1 MVKVYYGVDSG
12 FTAHRAEKELK
23 KTLSKEEYQEIIRF
37 DGYKDLC
44 PSVVE
49 DCSSIS
55 LFGDKKIV
63 LFSNAYFLSSS
74 SNRKAPFTD
83 AQQGNYRSL
92 IEYFNAP
99 SPDTDLYI
107 VVDGELKKSGEL
119 YTAMQ
124 ESSDVYLEK
133 CDLPSD
139 EDYQALAVQTAKA
152 EGKEIDTDA
161 LKMLLS
167 RSRTVSSGYGAKGI
181 DYLTFMNSLNK
192 LLTYTK
198 HVTTVDVE
206 TLVYRPLEDNVFAL
220 IDKLMKKNTRGA
232 MLDYHDIRAGGVEPL
247 GIIPAFGAKF
257 REYALTKYLIE
268 MSYNNNQIAEQ
279 LSKVTNKMVK
289 PGSIYY
295 RRQDLAGLSFAK
307 MIQIL
312 NDLAELEV
320 SIKLHQDDAD
330 TRMEVFLSTF
340 CDTYFK
346 RSRNY

>member
-1 MVKVYYGVDSG
+1 MVKVYYGADSG

-23 KTLSKEEYQEIIRF
+23 KTLSKEECAEIIRF
-37 DGYKDLC
+37 DGYKDLAS
-44 PSVVE
+44 SVVE

-74 SNRKAPFTD
+74 SNRKAPFSD
-83 AQQGNYRSL
+83 SQQGNYRDL

-107 VVDGELKKSGEL
+107 IVDGELKKSGDL

-124 ESSDVYLEK
+124 ESSDVYLQK

-139 EDYQALAVQTAKA
+139 DDYQALAAQSAKA

-161 LKMLLS
+161 IKMLIS
-167 RSRTVSSGYGAKGI
+167 RSRTVGSGFGAKGV

-220 IDKLMKKNTRGA
+220 IDKLMKKNVRGA
-232 MLDYHDIRAGGVEPL
+232 MLDYHDLRAGGVEPL
-247 GIIPAFGAKF
+247 GILPAFAAKF

-268 MSYNNNQIAEQ
+268 MSFNNNQIAEQ
-279 LSKVTNKMVK
+279 LGKVQGKSIK

-295 RRQDLAGLSFAK
+295 RRQDLAGLSFAR
-307 MIQIL
+307 IIRIL
-312 NDLAELEV
+312 NDLSEIEV
-320 SIKLHQDDAD
+320 SIKRYQDDAD
-330 TRMEVFLSTF
+330 TKMEVFLSTF
-340 CDTYFK
+340 CDTYLK
-346 RSRNY
+346 KSRNY